1 MRLIWRKRYEG
12 ASPDIGFG
20 NISVYGLYFKYDVQ
34 MRKITTREQS
44 NRSIHSRAI
53 SEQLNRDTIVL
64 QAKKFEQFELKT
76 KIDELQHKIE
86 ILMHEMSYLEAEYT
100 KVSRETELIEVRR
113 KNLENLKASL
123 TEHDI

>member
-1 MRLIWRKRYEG
+1 M
-12 ASPDIGFG
+12 
-20 NISVYGLYFKYDVQ
+20 
-34 MRKITTREQS
+34 
-44 NRSIHSRAI
+44 IHSRAI

-113 KNLENLKASL
+113 KNLDNLLKTL
-123 TEHDI
+123 TEQ